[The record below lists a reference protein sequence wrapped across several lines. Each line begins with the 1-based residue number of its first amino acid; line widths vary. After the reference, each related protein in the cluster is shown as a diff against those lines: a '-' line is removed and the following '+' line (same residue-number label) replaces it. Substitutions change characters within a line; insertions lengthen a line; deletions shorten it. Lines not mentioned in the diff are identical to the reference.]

1 MSTLFFG
8 EGNLGGDAEF
18 HEFPNPDDTNKP
30 YRLLRARV
38 YFDNPVRQPDGT
50 FRDRGGYWTTVELWH
65 SSAEQWAKLFRKGMR
80 VVVHGKALIEEWTDN
95 EGEAQVSD
103 KVDAKL
109 MAILP
114 HRIEAI
120 TLAPKSSTSA
130 EDSSAEA
137 QREL

>member
-18 HEFPNPDDTNKP
+18 HEFPNPDDEHAP

-38 YFDNPVRQPDGT
+38 YFDNPVRQKDGT
-50 FRDRGGYWTTVELWH
+50 FEDRGGYWTTVELWH
-65 SSAEQWAKLFRKGMR
+65 SSAEQWSKLFRKGMR
-80 VVVHGKALIEEWTDN
+80 VVVHGKALIEEWTD
-95 EGEAQVSD
+95 GDGQPQVTD

-114 HRIEAI
+114 YRIEAI
-120 TLAPKSSTSA
+120 TLAPKSPAPTEGHDA
-130 EDSSAEA
+130 LRA
-137 QREL
+137 